1 MGTAHIYFPSLFLQT
16 EDLVVLEIASLTQP
30 TAASIQN
37 SQTPG
42 RHNRV
47 FGKKLKKKKRRK
59 KGRGKKKSCPCL
71 QPLNSDQG
79 NYCRICFPS
88 SKQIEHVAFFKR
100 QRSSKWRAALR
111 RPTVTLWKG
120 VLSVC
125 VLLRH
130 ARKHIFK
137 DCIH

>member
-1 MGTAHIYFPSLFLQT
+1 MGTAHIYFPSFFLQT

-30 TAASIQN
+30 TATSMQN

-42 RHNRV
+42 RQNRV
-47 FGKKLKKKKRRK
+47 FGKKLKKKEEEK
-59 KGRGKKKSCPCL
+59 KGRGKKVMSL

-88 SKQIEHVAFFKR
+88 SKQIEHVAFLKR
-100 QRSSKWRAALR
+100 QRSSKWRAALCW
-111 RPTVTLWKG
+111 PTVTSWKG
-120 VLSVC
+120 VLSVG

-130 ARKHIFK
+130 ARKHICK